1 MNLNVNGRVLKRTA
15 LAVVLAA
22 MAGTSYAQSTAGDI
36 IGTASSADKIQVKS
50 LASGA
55 TRETTV
61 SSDGRFRLS
70 QLPTGTYEVISY
82 SGGTQVGSTRVN
94 VVAGQTTTAT
104 FAAGNATSLETVNVR
119 ATGTAPIDLSSVE
132 TRTTFTAEQLNSLP
146 VGRDVTSVSL
156 LTPGTVASSGYF
168 GPASFGGASAAENS
182 YYVNGFNVTNL
193 YDSLSFSEIPYQAI
207 DQLDVQTGGYG
218 AKYGLS
224 TGGVTSVNVK
234 RGTNE
239 WKGGFSWTGAPDWG
253 RSKIPN
259 SHRNDGQI
267 FRDYSSSA
275 SSSNVYSAW
284 AGGPLIEDKLFVF
297 AMGQFSNS
305 KSTTYGSRSEYSN
318 ASVGGTSYDYEV
330 KTPYWLLKVDWY
342 LNENNQLEYTGFDN
356 SNRYTYDY
364 YNNVYNVA
372 DERSNR
378 TTYKGQLV
386 GKRGGQTDIFKWTSY
401 LTDNLTASL
410 QYGQMRNQ
418 ASEFTIDPKG
428 VMSSYNGDVH
438 SPDGACPYVVYNGTV
453 IGCSVASQVDL
464 MGGKNERKGGK
475 LDFEWQ
481 LGDHRV
487 AFGYGNEKWDSRQGT
502 AYSAGAYWSINS
514 ASKTAVRT
522 NYRTGGS
529 VRIEQNSW
537 YLQDNWQVTDNFMLY
552 LGVRNDSFKN
562 KNSDNIT
569 FVKQDNIW
577 QPRLGFSWDTTGD
590 GRSKLFG
597 SLGRYSLP
605 IAANVA
611 LRAAS
616 ASYYTA
622 DYYTYLG
629 SYDPVS
635 GKPNVAPT
643 PYRSEVY
650 NGENGTLPDPHAV
663 ASRGLKP
670 FTQDEAILGYQ
681 YQLSSANDFLND
693 WTVGIKATYRKL
705 HNVIDDTCDS
715 RSIYNA
721 AKAAGYDLSGW
732 DSEWAVPGNLPGC
745 YLFNPGKDLNLSLD
759 VDGDGK
765 PDSISVPGSQLGPKA
780 ERTYKALTL
789 SADKRTD
796 RWYASLS
803 YTWSKLDGN
812 YEGLVKSSNG
822 QDDTGTTSDFD
833 FPEIMYGANGY
844 LFNDHRH
851 SIKLF
856 GSYDFTPE
864 WQLGLNIQAQS
875 GSPISCFGGGFD
887 GDEGTFGTEYGYGAA
902 FHYCNGELSPQGK
915 SGRTP
920 WTVNVSPSLTYRP
933 NWLSGL
939 SIQAS
944 VLNAFNNIKPVQVY
958 EVTENVDYGRVYNDY
973 GVGKYYTTPRYV
985 RFQVQ
990 YDW

>member
-1 MNLNVNGRVLKRTA
+1 MNLNFNGRVLKRTA
-15 LAVVLAA
+15 LAVVLGAL
-22 MAGTSYAQSTAGDI
+22 AGTSYAQSTAGDI
-36 IGTASSADKIQVKS
+36 VGTASSADKVQVKS

-55 TRETTV
+55 TRETNV

-94 VVAGQTTTAT
+94 VVAGQTATAT
-104 FAAGNATSLETVNVR
+104 FAAGSATSLDTVNVR
-119 ATGTAPIDLSSVE
+119 AAAVAPIDLSSVE

-156 LTPGTVASSGYF
+156 LTPGTVSSSGYF

-218 AKYGLS
+218 AKYGFS

-239 WKGGFSWTGAPDWG
+239 WKGGFSWTGAPSWG
-253 RSKIPN
+253 RDHLPN
-259 SHRNDGQI
+259 SHRNDGEI
-267 FRDYSSSA
+267 FRDYSQA
-275 SSSNVYSAW
+275 DSSSNVYSAW

-305 KSTTYGSRSEYSN
+305 KSSVYGGRSEYTD
-318 ASVGGTSYDYEV
+318 AATGGTSYDYQV

-342 LNENNQLEYTGFDN
+342 LNENNHLEYTGFDN
-356 SNRYTYDY
+356 GNRYTYDY
-364 YNNVYNVA
+364 YNNVYDVEA
-372 DERSNR
+372 ERSNR
-378 TTYKGQLV
+378 TSYKGQLI

-410 QYGQMRNQ
+410 QYGQMRNT
-418 ASEFTIDPKG
+418 ASEFTVDRNG
-428 VMSSYNGDVH
+428 VMSYYNGDVH
-438 SPDGACPYVVYNGTV
+438 SPDGACPYVVYNGNP
-453 IGCSVASQVDL
+453 IGCSVASSVDM

-481 LGDHRV
+481 LGNHRL
-487 AFGYGNEKWDSRQGT
+487 AFGYSDEKWESTQGT
-502 AYSAGAYWSINS
+502 AYSSGAYWV
-514 ASKTAVRT
+514 VRPT
-522 NYRTGGS
+522 RARPDAYRINYRTGGS
-529 VRIEQNSW
+529 VSIDQKSW
-537 YLQDNWQVTDNFMLY
+537 YVQDNWQITDNFMLY
-552 LGVRNDSFKN
+552 LGMRNDSFNN
-562 KNSDNIT
+562 KNTDGVS
-569 FVKQDNIW
+569 FVKQDDIW
-577 QPRLGFSWDTTGD
+577 QPRLGFSWDVTGD

-605 IAANVA
+605 VAANVS

-616 ASYYTA
+616 PSYYTV
-622 DYYTYLG
+622 DYYDYLG

-635 GKPNVAPT
+635 GKPNVAAT
-643 PYRSEVY
+643 PYNSLVY
-650 NGENGTLPDPHAV
+650 NGENGSTPDPKAV

-670 FTQDEAILGYQ
+670 YTQDEAILGYQ
-681 YQLSSANDFLND
+681 YQLSSANDFFND
-693 WTVGIKATYRKL
+693 WTVGIKATYRKI

-715 RSIYNA
+715 RAIHNA
-721 AKAAGYDLSGW
+721 AVAAGYDVSSW
-732 DSEWAVPGNLPGC
+732 DSEWSVPGSLPGC
-745 YLFNPGKDLNLSLD
+745 YLFNPGQDLNISLD
-759 VDGDGK
+759 VNGDGT
-765 PDSISVPGSQLGPKA
+765 PEDIHVPGNVLGPKA
-780 ERTYKALTL
+780 KRTYKALTL

-812 YEGLVKSSNG
+812 YEGLVKSANG

-833 FPEIMYGANGY
+833 FAEIMYGADGY

-875 GSPISCFGGGFD
+875 GSPISCFGGGT
-887 GDEGTFGTEYGYGAA
+887 GTFDTEYGYGAA
-902 FHYCNGELSPQGK
+902 FHYCNGQLSPQGTT
-915 SGRTP
+915 GRTP
-920 WTVNVSPSLTYRP
+920 WTLNVSPSLTYRP

-944 VLNAFNNIKPVQVY
+944 VLNAFNSIKPLQVY
-958 EVTENVDYGRVYNDY
+958 EVTRDEDYDRTYNNV